1 MNAEAGMGMSLDD
14 MIKQNRKAN
23 KKKSPAAS
31 KTKAKT
37 AKNNKK
43 AAETVFGRRGFGEKK
58 MNFF

>member
-23 KKKSPAAS
+23 KKKPPAAS

-37 AKNNKK
+37 AAKGTRK
-43 AAETVFGRRGFGEKK
+43 EPSSIPTQLDL
-58 MNFF
+58 